1 MLEFQEYSSRVS
13 FPMKGMEKVPVQ
25 VLVAQEVRAAFLQVL
40 VSLWVEHLEVLD
52 SWAAVE
58 EPENVAGSDQ
68 AERPVEG
75 AADFVQT
82 AVVLEAFRVEA
93 TRLVQDFAPEA
104 SAELVRKRALGYFPA
119 EMVVLVVSA

>member
-1 MLEFQEYSSRVS
+1 
-13 FPMKGMEKVPVQ
+13 MEKVPVQ